1 MGRVTGFLK
10 TTALGGILVLLP
22 LLLFYLMFVEIL
34 QLVVA
39 LAIPI
44 ADLFPKKLMEQ
55 VNFPVL
61 VALILIFGV
70 SFLLGLAIRLEAGR
84 SLGGW
89 IERNTLQRLPL
100 YNTLKSLT
108 ASMVDMEQSGSFRPA
123 LLLSP
128 DGDKEIA
135 YLVEEHGDG
144 LATVMLPWS
153 PTPMAGSVK
162 IVRRERLEILNAGF
176 ADVTQVLSNW
186 GVGVRELVGEGKSS
200 ADKG

>member
-1 MGRVTGFLK
+1 MGKITSFLK
-10 TTALGGILVLLP
+10 TTALGGLLVLLP

-39 LAIPI
+39 LATPI
-44 ADLFPKKLMEQ
+44 ADLFPKKVMEQ

-61 VALILIFGV
+61 MALVLIFCV

-128 DGDKEIA
+128 DGDREIA
-135 YLVEEHGDG
+135 YLVEEHKDG
-144 LATVMLPWS
+144 LATVMLPWA

-162 IVRRERLEILNAGF
+162 IVRRERLEMLNAGF
-176 ADVTQVLSNW
+176 ADVTQVLSHW
-186 GVGVRELVGEGKSS
+186 GVGVREMVGKEKS
-200 ADKG
+200 APEKE